1 MPKVLEKKERRLG
14 EKLFLKG
21 DRCVG
26 PKCAMVRRA
35 YPPGVHGKP
44 GRGSK
49 RRGRGGSEFS
59 MLLNAK
65 QVIRFIYGLDD
76 REIARYSKQ
85 AIQRTGI
92 FSVNF
97 LRLLEMR
104 LDNVVF
110 RLGLTDSR
118 RAARQ
123 IVGHG
128 HIALN
133 GKRVTI
139 PSLQVKKG
147 DVIGF
152 GERSLVLAPAT
163 GRTERLKKYQP
174 PQWLSLNVEKKE
186 GTVLRPPE
194 MEETG
199 VTSDLTKIKEFYS
212 R

>member
-1 MPKVLEKKERRLG
+1 MPKILEKTERRLG

-21 DRCVG
+21 DRSLG

-49 RRGRGGSEFS
+49 RKGRGGSELS
-59 MLLNAK
+59 LLLNAK
-65 QVIRFIYGLDD
+65 QVIRFRYGLDD
-76 REIARYSKQ
+76 RDIARYSKQ
-85 AIQRTGI
+85 ATQRAGI

-128 HIALN
+128 HIAVN
-133 GKRVTI
+133 SKRVTI
-139 PSLQVKKG
+139 PSLQLKKG
-147 DVIGF
+147 DVVGF
-152 GERSLVLAPAT
+152 GERSLVLSPAT

-174 PQWLSLNVEKKE
+174 PQWLSLNADKKE
-186 GTVLRPPE
+186 GMVLRQPE
-194 MEETG
+194 AAETG